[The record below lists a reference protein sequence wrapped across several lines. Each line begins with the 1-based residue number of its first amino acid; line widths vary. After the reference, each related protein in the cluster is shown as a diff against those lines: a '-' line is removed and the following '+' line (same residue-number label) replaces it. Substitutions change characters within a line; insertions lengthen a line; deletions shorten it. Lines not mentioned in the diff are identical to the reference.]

1 MLHCNEAFTYTR
13 LEAPMSKQLTFSATL
28 SVLAMAALALGTM
41 LPSSPGGGSAGG
53 AATAHGSV
61 IKVLLRS

>member
-1 MLHCNEAFTYTR
+1 
-13 LEAPMSKQLTFSATL
+13 MSKQLTFSATL